1 MATSHIF
8 GGKKIEI
15 PDVYSQIL
23 SGFKNPPSDVDYG
36 HVLIIDT
43 GSGAGGGGG
52 AGITGTLSSG
62 TDAVY
67 GFDNIDDFRN
77 FTEKGFWYFLAK
89 PLFEPLTENQI
100 KQPGVSKITFI
111 KAATTV
117 PASMTFHPQG
127 DLSDSMG
134 FAGTIIIK
142 IRNEGLVGNGAL
154 NTNSELSRGYGF
166 KIKVGVVDAT
176 KIIME
181 FYRGTFRGLDQNGN
195 PIGGIAEADTTA
207 QLLCQ
212 SDEFDTLPELITW
225 MNSSTDFGQYF
236 YYDAANSS
244 VLNTGTLETD
254 DVIVTYT
261 GYTLASGG
269 TESYSAGN
277 LTAALLAVKKLSCDF
292 IFADGYGANSY
303 SANNLAIVDAAQ
315 NDMKFKPQVY
325 ISSGST
331 KAEFTSKS
339 IVDAKAYDSQ
349 QVTIVHGG
357 SRISNRN
364 SSIGYYQFDSYY
376 TTALLLGREAGL
388 QPQVP
393 MTFKNIS
400 VNGLQHVLNE
410 TEMKQALNYGVLA
423 VIPDNGVFEVLK
435 GVNTLQQNQF
445 LLNDD
450 GTTSSK
456 QLFRI
461 AHQINKLILINAK
474 LQLLKDPSG
483 VNRNTLSELDV
494 AQWTKRFLKGI
505 QATPTSDNLIIS
517 FGDVTV
523 TRESDAYNI
532 QYSFSANTEISF
544 LFFTGLIVDV
554 N

>member
-52 AGITGTLSSG
+52 AGIAGTLSSG
-62 TDAVY
+62 TDAIY
-67 GFDNIDDFRN
+67 GFDNIDDFRS
-77 FTEKGFWYFLAK
+77 FTEKGLWYFLAK

-134 FAGTIIIK
+134 FAGTIIMK
-142 IRNEGLVGNGAL
+142 VRNEGLVGNGAL
-154 NTNSELSRGYGF
+154 NTSSELSRGYGF

-195 PIGGIAEADTTA
+195 PIGNIAEADTTA

-212 SDEFDTLPELITW
+212 SDEFNTLPELITW
-225 MNSSTDFGQYF
+225 MNSSTDFGQFF

-254 DVIVTYT
+254 DVILTYA

-269 TESYSAGN
+269 TESYTAGN

-315 NDMKFKPQVY
+315 NSMKFKPQCFVA
-325 ISSGST
+325 SGST

-339 IVDAKAYDSQ
+339 IVDAQAYDSQ
-349 QVTIVHGG
+349 NVTVVHGG
-357 SRISNRN
+357 VRLSNRASN
-364 SSIGYYQFDSYY
+364 IGYYQYDSYY
-376 TTALLLGREAGL
+376 TAALLLGREAGL

-410 TEMKQALNYGVLA
+410 TEMKQALSYGVLA
-423 VIPDNGVFEVLK
+423 VIADNGVFEVLK
-435 GVNTLQQNQF
+435 GVNTLQMNQY
-445 LLNDD
+445 LLNGD

-505 QATPTSDNLIIS
+505 QATTTSDNLIIS

-523 TRESDAYNI
+523 TRESDAYYVS
-532 QYSFSANTEISF
+532 YSFTANTEISF
-544 LFFTGLIVDV
+544 IFVTGTILDI
-554 N
+554 